1 VWNNHHHH
9 HHHHQQQQQ
18 QHHHYHHHH
27 HHNLSW
33 YVRNS
38 EVLPRKL
45 SEKGTV
51 KVDEAK
57 DPKEYKK
64 SKKREM
70 ENKWK
75 EKQM

>member
-1 VWNNHHHH
+1 MWNN
-9 HHHHQQQQQ
+9 
-18 QHHHYHHHH
+18 
-27 HHNLSW
+27 NNNNNNNDNNDNNNNFSW

-38 EVLPRKL
+38 EVLLGKIG
-45 SEKGTV
+45 EKGTV
-51 KVDEAK
+51 KVDEEK

-75 EKQM
+75 EKKMQG

>member
-1 VWNNHHHH
+1 M
-9 HHHHQQQQQ
+9 
-18 QHHHYHHHH
+18 
-27 HHNLSW
+27 L
-33 YVRNS
+33 
-38 EVLPRKL
+38 RKVG
-45 SEKGTV
+45 EKGTV

-75 EKQM
+75 EKQMQG